1 MWIFSFVKVY
11 SSLRIICTAL
21 TFFLHAFLFYR
32 FHIYTRQRVLS
43 MDNDIL
49 RWRSISFFFSGS
61 ADQKSSSENGS
72 SHGFLFASG
81 GSGGHLCRLLR
92 FHDFPRR
99 IASPLSLLLIFF
111 FEPVQ
116 NKKRVYKIDCVLNYV
131 KYHFASLVFR
141 AFFFGGLP
149 AR

>member
-1 MWIFSFVKVY
+1 MDFLFRESLFIVAHHLYRFNFFFACFSFLPFPY
-11 SSLRIICTAL
+11 
-21 TFFLHAFLFYR
+21 
-32 FHIYTRQRVLS
+32 IYTRQRVLL

-111 FEPVQ
+111 LNQ
-116 NKKRVYKIDCVLNYV
+116 CKTKKRVYKIDCVLNFV